1 MIAVMRQLIAATLAA
16 FALVLAPALPAQIN
30 GVASSVTSLGFGGH
44 FNPAPGVPASVTSL
58 GQRGLVPNGLFFN
71 QRPSCFN
78 SGFPISPNPPLFPHL
93 QPQFFTGGVAVY
105 PMPYAVQYAVPVAVD
120 DTPED
125 DYSSGPAIF
134 DRRGRGTANYSV
146 DRYPE
151 RAPREQRAAADAPSE
166 PVAQAAPE
174 PVALI
179 AQAAPAP
186 FPKTLLV
193 FKDGHQIEV
202 SNYAIIGGTLYDLS
216 EGHHRK
222 IALSE
227 LNLTATTQQND
238 DRGIDFV
245 LPPTSQEN

>member
-1 MIAVMRQLIAATLAA
+1 MYAELRYDRPMGQLIAATVAA
-16 FALVLAPALPAQIN
+16 FALVLAPALTAQIN
-30 GVASSVTSLGFGGH
+30 GVPPSVTSLGFGGN
-44 FNPAPGVPASVTSL
+44 FNPAPGVPPSVTSL
-58 GQRGLVPNGLFFN
+58 GPRGLVPNGLFFN
-71 QRPSCFN
+71 QRPCCFN
-78 SGFPISPNPPLFPHL
+78 SGFPINPNPPLFPHRHH
-93 QPQFFTGGVAVY
+93 QFFTGGVAVY
-105 PMPYAVQYAVPVAVD
+105 PVPYAVPYAVPVPVD

-134 DRRGRGTANYSV
+134 DRRGRGPANYSV

-151 RAPREQRAAADAPSE
+151 RTPREPRAAADAPPE
-166 PVAQAAPE
+166 PVAQ
-174 PVALI
+174 V

-202 SNYAIIGGTLYDLS
+202 GNYAIIGRTLYDLS

-238 DRGIDFV
+238 ERGIDFV
-245 LPPTSQEN
+245 LPVAFGPHP